1 MTKPSFLPWWQCSA
15 LVLDG
20 DDEID
25 LDIEVRAAT
34 AGEAEDVAR
43 AEWADHGIDVNT
55 VKTSRLDTDC
65 ADA

>member
-1 MTKPSFLPWWQCSA
+1 MKPTFLPWWSCSA
-15 LVLDG
+15 LLLDG

-34 AGEAEDVAR
+34 AGEAEDIAR
-43 AEWADHGIDVNT
+43 AEWADHGYSTNA
-55 VKTSRLDTDC
+55 VKISRLDADS